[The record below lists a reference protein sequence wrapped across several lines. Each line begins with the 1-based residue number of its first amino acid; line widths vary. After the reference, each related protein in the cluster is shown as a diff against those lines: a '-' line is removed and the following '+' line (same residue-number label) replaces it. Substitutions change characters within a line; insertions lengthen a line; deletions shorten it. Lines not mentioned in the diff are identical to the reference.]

1 MPRRHR
7 LSVLERNDPVPSL
20 TASPHDFPERL
31 GSQPS
36 DGVGASVSPEELG
49 PRFLNEATESDFP
62 ERLASEEHD
71 RERDDLFAIDDP
83 DAWEPEDVERL
94 LHSAP
99 TLTRL
104 IEDVRNHTRAVR
116 AR

>member
-7 LSVLERNDPVPSL
+7 MSVLERPAEAPTL
-20 TASPHDFPERL
+20 TASPHDYPDRL
-31 GSQPS
+31 GSQPA
-36 DGVGASVSPEELG
+36 DGVGVSVAPEELG

-62 ERLASEEHD
+62 ERLASEEHN

-83 DAWEPEDVERL
+83 DAWEPDDVERL
-94 LHSAP
+94 LHSGA

-104 IEDVRNHTRAVR
+104 IEDVWKHDRAARTR
-116 AR
+116 